1 MDTHIL
7 LDISDMLIFK
17 SMETPY
23 YLQKLEL
30 DQVGN
35 EFCDKMLSRLCAL
48 RIAQFLLEL
57 KGGKLYRWGVFIFSY
72 FERVLEI
79 GGEIM
84 TFIYLFLIMTFKTG

>member
-7 LDISDMLIFK
+7 LYISVTLISK

-23 YLQKLEL
+23 YLQKFEL
-30 DQVGN
+30 GQVGN

-57 KGGKLYRWGVFIFSY
+57 KGGKLYRWGILIF
-72 FERVLEI
+72 
-79 GGEIM
+79 
-84 TFIYLFLIMTFKTG
+84 FLY

>member
-7 LDISDMLIFK
+7 LDISVMLISK

-30 DQVGN
+30 DQVRN

-72 FERVLEI
+72 IEGVLKI
-79 GGEIM
+79 GGKNHD
-84 TFIYLFLIMTFKTG
+84 FYLFIFIHDF